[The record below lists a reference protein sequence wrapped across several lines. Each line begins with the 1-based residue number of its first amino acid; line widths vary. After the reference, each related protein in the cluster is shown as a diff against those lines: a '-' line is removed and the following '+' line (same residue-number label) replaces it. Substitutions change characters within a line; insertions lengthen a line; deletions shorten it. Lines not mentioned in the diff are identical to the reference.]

1 VAEITAAS
9 KEQSQG
15 IQEINQGLEQIESV
29 TQQNTANAEE
39 TAASTEELSG
49 QALQMNR
56 MLEKFKIKKTAFG
69 RQVEAP
75 TRDEILRLPDDT
87 A

>member
-1 VAEITAAS
+1 
-9 KEQSQG
+9 
-15 IQEINQGLEQIESV
+15 V

-56 MLEKFKIKKTAFG
+56 MLEKFKIKKSAVGT
-69 RQVEAP
+69 QVEAP
-75 TRDEILRLPDDT
+75 TRDEILRLPGDT